1 MWQQGLEEAPEVVRL
16 CRQSL
21 KNSID
26 KEIKIIEINDENLE
40 MYIDLPEYILE
51 KYSLG
56 KISRAMFAD
65 IVRIRLLATYGG
77 IWLDSTVFVSKKI
90 PEWFFSVPFFSAKD
104 RYSFT
109 YADPANMRWVP
120 FIIGGDRA

>member
-56 KISRAMFAD
+56 KISCAMFAD
-65 IVRIRLLATYGG
+65 IVRIRLLATYG
-77 IWLDSTVFVSKKI
+77 V
-90 PEWFFSVPFFSAKD
+90 
-104 RYSFT
+104 R
-109 YADPANMRWVP
+109 
-120 FIIGGDRA
+120 